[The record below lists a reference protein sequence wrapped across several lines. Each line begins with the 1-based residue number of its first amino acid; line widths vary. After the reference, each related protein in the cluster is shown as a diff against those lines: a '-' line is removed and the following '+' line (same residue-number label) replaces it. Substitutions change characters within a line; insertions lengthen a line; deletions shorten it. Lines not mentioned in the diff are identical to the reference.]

1 MPQIITVTPSPAIDA
16 STSVGKITAFS
27 KLRCAPLQRHPG
39 GGGINVARVI
49 HRLGGEVRA
58 VYPSGGATGELLR
71 ELLDR
76 EAINGITVAVAA
88 ETRED
93 FTVFEESTKQQFRFM
108 MPGSPLTDPE
118 WTQLIQAA
126 LVGPPSYIIA
136 SGSVPPGAPE
146 DFFGRIV
153 QAGAAIGARVVV
165 DTSRQPLKA
174 ALQNGLF
181 LIKPSLSEF
190 WNLTGLNCDDDATLI
205 DAARD
210 LIDRG
215 LVEMVALSMGPNGAL
230 LITRDR
236 ALRAEG
242 LAVEAATV
250 SGAGDSFLA
259 AMLWSLQRDPELA
272 TALRF
277 GIAAGTA
284 ALVNPGTELA
294 RPQDIASFLPQVRI
308 RELAEVPRIAASQA
322 P

>member
-1 MPQIITVTPSPAIDA
+1 MAQIVTVTPSPAIDA
-16 STSVGKITAFS
+16 STAVGKIAPFS
-27 KLRCAPLQRHPG
+27 KLRCAQLRRHPG

-49 HRLGGEVRA
+49 QRLGADVRA

-71 ELLDR
+71 NLLDR
-76 EAINGITVAVAA
+76 EGVNGIAVAVAA

-93 FTVFEESTKQQFRFM
+93 FTVFEESTRQQFRFM
-108 MPGSPLTDPE
+108 MPGSPLAETE
-118 WTQLIQAA
+118 WSQLIQATLA
-126 LVGPPSYIIA
+126 GLPGFIIA

-153 QAGAAIGARVVV
+153 QAGAAIGARVIV
-165 DTSRQPLKA
+165 DSSRAPLKA
-174 ALQNGLF
+174 ALQSGLY

-210 LIDRG
+210 LIDHG

-242 LAVEAATV
+242 LAIEAATV

-259 AMLWSLQRDPELA
+259 AMVWSLQNDPDLA

-294 RPQDIASFLPQVRI
+294 RPQDIAGFLPQVRI
-308 RELAEVPRIAASQA
+308 REIATATRIAASQLR
-322 P
+322 

>member
-1 MPQIITVTPSPAIDA
+1 
-16 STSVGKITAFS
+16 
-27 KLRCAPLQRHPG
+27 
-39 GGGINVARVI
+39 
-49 HRLGGEVRA
+49 
-58 VYPSGGATGELLR
+58 
-71 ELLDR
+71 
-76 EAINGITVAVAA
+76 
-88 ETRED
+88 
-93 FTVFEESTKQQFRFM
+93 
-108 MPGSPLTDPE
+108 
-118 WTQLIQAA
+118 
-126 LVGPPSYIIA
+126 
-136 SGSVPPGAPE
+136 
-146 DFFGRIV
+146 
-153 QAGAAIGARVVV
+153 
-165 DTSRQPLKA
+165 LKR
-174 ALQNGLF
+174 
-181 LIKPSLSEF
+181 
-190 WNLTGLNCDDDATLI
+190 DDDATLI

-272 TALRF
+272 TALRY

-308 RELAEVPRIAASQA
+308 RELAEVARIAASQA